1 MMELKKFVVKKSQ
14 WLRGESS
21 SKSYLLRQLDNKMCC
36 LGFASLA
43 CKIDQSD
50 ISGIRIPTSVASH
63 SKYPKSFFANFDE
76 DEFEESN
83 CIGEIMEINDDPSL
97 GDEERM
103 SQLTKKFSKIG
114 IEIVF
119 ED

>member
-1 MMELKKFVVKKSQ
+1 MTELKKFVVKKSK
-14 WLRGESS
+14 WLRGEGAN
-21 SKSYLLRQLDNKMCC
+21 KSYLLRQLDNKMCC

-43 CKIDQSD
+43 CKIDQND
-50 ISGIRIPTSVASH
+50 FYGIRIPTSVSSH
-63 SKYPKSFFANFDE
+63 SKYPKSFFNFNE

-97 GDEERM
+97 GDEERI
-103 SQLTKKFSKIG
+103 SQLTKKFNELN